1 METNQTIT
9 GSSGLGRA
17 AASEPRMGAVGG
29 AERKIADKV
38 IESPLAVTGS
48 LAKAREQFMN
58 TAQAELE
65 QVREVGQKIA
75 LRGRDYARRMETV
88 VRARPLTS
96 VAVVAGV
103 SALAVYAAMRLLGR
117 SERH

>member
-1 METNQTIT
+1 MEANQVAA
-9 GSSGLGRA
+9 GSSGGNRA
-17 AASEPRMGAVGG
+17 TVSEPRTGAASGV
-29 AERKIADKV
+29 ERKI
-38 IESPLAVTGS
+38 IESPLVATS
-48 LAKAREQFMN
+48 NLAKARDQLMT

-75 LRGRDYARRMETV
+75 ARSRDYARQMERV

-103 SALAVYAAMRLLGR
+103 SALAVYAAMRVFGR
-117 SERH
+117 ADRH